1 MFLKFFK
8 SGLCYIGYGYYMQL
22 KLSSLIHDSQ
32 FICIASPAAQ
42 IPVKT
47 CY

>member
-8 SGLCYIGYGYYMQL
+8 SGLCYIGPGYYMQL
-22 KLSSLIHDSQ
+22 KLSSLIHGGQ
-32 FICIASPAAQ
+32 FVGIANPVAQ
-42 IPVKT
+42 VPMKT